1 MRYLHVD
8 RITLLEPGRARG
20 VKCVSLAD
28 DALADHFAGWPIYP
42 GALVLEAMSQLAG
55 AMLDER
61 CARAGE
67 VALAMLVGVD
77 KARFRRQVVPGDQ
90 LALEADLDQQVED
103 GARVRVGST
112 VGGERTA
119 EAVLAFAL
127 ARDVP
132 AAFVEERAKVRA
144 LMQHGRWYR

>member
-8 RITLLEPGRARG
+8 RITVLEPERARG
-20 VKCVSLAD
+20 VKCVSLSD

-42 GALVLEAMSQLAG
+42 GALVLEAMAQLAG
-55 AMLDER
+55 AMLDDGY
-61 CARAGE
+61 ARGGE

-77 KARFRRQVVPGDQ
+77 RARFRRQVVPGDQ
-90 LALEADLDQQVED
+90 LALEAELEQRIED
-103 GARVRVGST
+103 GARVRVAAL
-112 VGGERTA
+112 VGAERVA
-119 EAVLAFAL
+119 EAVLSYAV

-132 AAFVEERAKVRA
+132 PAFVEERAKIRA